1 MVFSCPDKLNRV
13 ISYFS
18 TLIGGLIVSCSAGI
32 KGAFLLKGAFAP
44 QDKEFCSLLI
54 QFLFLFYLYSL
65 PFYLF
70 FKFLFRWQIKHIFRC
85 KNLAAII

>member
-13 ISYFS
+13 ISYFFYFNR
-18 TLIGGLIVSCSAGI
+18 GGLL
-32 KGAFLLKGAFAP
+32 FHAP

-54 QFLFLFYLYSL
+54 QFLFLFYLYPL

-70 FKFLFRWQIKHIFRC
+70 FKFLFRW
-85 KNLAAII
+85 